1 MTLKEILDKKPC
13 CKCIHFTRCKVVD
26 YVYSPCYEGG
36 NSGEYHPAFELNTNT
51 NEETENE

>member
-13 CKCIHFTRCKVVD
+13 SKCIHFRRCQVVD
-26 YVYSPCYEGG
+26 YVYSPCYEAG
-36 NSGEYHPAFELNTNT
+36 NSGEYHPAFELNTST